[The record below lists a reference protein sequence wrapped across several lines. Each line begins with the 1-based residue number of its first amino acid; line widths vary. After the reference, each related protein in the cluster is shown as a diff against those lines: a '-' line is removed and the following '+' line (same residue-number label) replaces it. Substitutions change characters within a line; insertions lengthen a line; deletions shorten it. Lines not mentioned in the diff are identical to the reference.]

1 MEIVTF
7 ANIKGGIGKTTL
19 SYNFGEYL
27 AFHGNKVL
35 FMDLDQQSSL
45 SRNYKGITEDQKHSV
60 EEIFNIYNF
69 EKVEPKIWHVKKNI
83 DIISGT
89 SRLDKIQSQ
98 LVTYSNKYVI
108 LYQWLQRHYDDVV
121 AKYDYMIIDCHP
133 DLGIA
138 TSNAVVVSD
147 AIFAPV
153 KPEKYSFDSLKEFKD
168 RLSSLKQEVV
178 NIQTGESL
186 IKAKTYFIGNAIR
199 KVDGVSKAFT
209 HMIESEMESAKK
221 NNLDDNLWIC
231 KIPEWILFTV
241 TASFSMPLCEMEK
254 IARTLKNDL
263 TQDQQNDMDFMS
275 KRKYFKNQSKAKFEE
290 VNNIFETLKK
300 YA

>member
-254 IARTLKNDL
+254 IARTLKKDL

-290 VNNIFETLKK
+290 DNGF
-300 YA
+300 

>member
-254 IARTLKNDL
+254 IARTLKKDL

>member
-27 AFHGNKVL
+27 AFHGYKVL

-45 SRNYKGITEDQKHSV
+45 SRNYKGVTDDQKHSV
-60 EEIFNIYNF
+60 EAIFNIYNF

-83 DIISGT
+83 DIISGA

-147 AIFAPV
+147 TIFAPV
-153 KPEKYSFDSLKEFKD
+153 KPEKYAFQSLKDFIG
-168 RLSSLKQEVV
+168 RLDSLKQEVV

-186 IKAKTYFIGNAIR
+186 IKAKTYYIGNGIQ
-199 KVDGVSKAFT
+199 KVGKINQAFT
-209 HMIESEMESAKK
+209 HMIDSEMEYAEKK
-221 NNLDDNLWIC
+221 NLDDKIWIC
-231 KIPEWILFTV
+231 KIPQWTIFTA
-241 TASFSMPLCEMEK
+241 TASYSMPICEMEK
-254 IARTLKNDL
+254 IAKTLKKDFA
-263 TQDQQNDMDFMS
+263 QDQQNDEAFMT
-275 KRKYFKNQSKAKFEE
+275 KRQYFKRQSKTKFEE
-290 VNNIFETLKK
+290 INDIFEVLKK

>member
-60 EEIFNIYNF
+60 EAIFNIYNF

-199 KVDGVSKAFT
+199 KVDVVRKAFT

-254 IARTLKNDL
+254 IAITLKKDL
-263 TQDQQNDMDFMS
+263 TQYQQNDMDFMS